1 MQGALAAEALRN
13 FKAVSHDIAE
23 GFVTVNPLYLK
34 PFNQEEI
41 RMLFKAIQQAQRTIR
56 AEPFPFNDTRLIHR
70 RNMRLQRLHVATVII
85 KNHCREKRFS
95 LI

>member
-1 MQGALAAEALRN
+1 MAAEATRN
-13 FKAVSHDIAE
+13 FKALCFDIAE

-41 RMLFKAIQQAQRTIR
+41 KLLFKAIQQTQRTIR
-56 AEPFPFNDTRLIHR
+56 SEPFPFNDARLIHR

-85 KNHCREKRFS
+85 RNHCREKRFT
-95 LI
+95 LA